1 MIKFIDILN
10 ESTRVKLD
18 PELKK
23 VLDNVVDIIFK
34 KKKQFR
40 KYTPITTIPITIE
53 DGTPGAV
60 EIVVDPSLEHY
71 GLLDSKCGE
80 DCTDPM
86 ELIMT
91 INPKKVTSRKGL
103 YQTIYHELTHGTDP
117 MLTTKSTESFW
128 NTYDPE
134 VDKKYWGHPLEFRAI
149 TNEFLEGLENEF
161 TLRRNRVTKEQ
172 SIITL
177 RKSLKNIL
185 NHFSNGE
192 PLSNLSLDIING
204 MYGGGEHNILRKTLD
219 DIIIDNPDVAN
230 LISKKSKLD
239 YLTIINLVKKYSG
252 ENWKRF
258 LGMLVKTSDEIK
270 EILK

>member
-1 MIKFIDILN
+1 
-10 ESTRVKLD
+10 
-18 PELKK
+18 
-23 VLDNVVDIIFK
+23 
-34 KKKQFR
+34 
-40 KYTPITTIPITIE
+40 
-53 DGTPGAV
+53 
-60 EIVVDPSLEHY
+60 
-71 GLLDSKCGE
+71 
-80 DCTDPM
+80 M
-86 ELIMT
+86 ELIMK

-128 NTYDPE
+128 STYDPE
-134 VDKKYWGHPLEFRAI
+134 FDEKYWGHPVEFRAI
-149 TNEFLEGLENEF
+149 TNEFLEALVNEF